1 MSETPEERKARLA
14 AEVAE
19 VRRQLAEQA
28 QQDDQSTVI
37 VDGETHG
44 IVGGVHYGTQR
55 WTF

>member
-28 QQDDQSTVI
+28 QQDDQTTVI
-37 VDGETHG
+37 VNGETHG
-44 IVGGVHYGTQR
+44 VVGGVHHGTQH
-55 WTF
+55 WSF